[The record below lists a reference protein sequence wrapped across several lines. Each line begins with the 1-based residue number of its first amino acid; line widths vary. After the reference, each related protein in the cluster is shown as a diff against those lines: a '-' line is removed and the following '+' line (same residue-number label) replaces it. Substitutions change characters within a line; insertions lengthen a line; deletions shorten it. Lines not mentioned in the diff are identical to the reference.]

1 MRLRITIDLSR
12 HRDPA
17 PEPEGE
23 RYREVDMGAM
33 VEHAHPDP
41 GALRF
46 GFQREEDGR

>member
-23 RYREVDMGAM
+23 RYREVDMGSM
-33 VEHAHPDP
+33 VEHAEVPYREQ
-41 GALRF
+41 RF
-46 GFQREEDGR
+46 GFQRPEDAR